1 MEHDAIFPWFVGPA
15 GIEAYRN
22 PRNYYVALDFE
33 TTNIEKGAAVNP
45 DNRLVLACWELVY
58 PDGRIERKHKWGD
71 EYEMS
76 ELEEDVRNADFIVA
90 HNAKFELQWLR
101 RCGLELRDI
110 LVFDTMLA
118 EWVIAGN
125 RKWDLSLEGTSKRYG
140 LGQKL
145 SLAAVAIK
153 IGMCPSIIPE
163 GWLLPY
169 CYRDVELCRKLF
181 VKQREIIERDALF
194 HLVLTR
200 NLTCAALADIEFE
213 PSELDKQAVEEEYN
227 RTIEQFREVE
237 DQLIRMVGDVN
248 LSSPAQLGKY
258 LYETLGFAIP
268 KDHKGRELR
277 NPPSK
282 KTPDQPGAPKT
293 DVNTLALLDAK
304 TEEQEKFLELYKK
317 RNKYDSLLT
326 KNLEFFRQI
335 CLHHD
340 GKYSA
345 IFNQGF
351 TQTHRLSSSGR
362 SILFPGAKKP
372 KGIQGQN
379 IPREYK
385 RLYTAHD
392 DDYLIGEADGAQLE
406 FRVAA
411 DEGHD
416 EVATKEIIDGA
427 DIHSV
432 TSQVMIDAGHPDYK
446 GMTVKEGRQQSKAR
460 TFSPLFG
467 GRGKVKAEHVYAEFF
482 KNKYFGISSTQ
493 YGWTLQVLNTGML
506 ITPYGMRFYWPGTKI
521 SRSGYID
528 NTTSI
533 YNYPIQGFATGEIIP
548 IALVHFWHRIR
559 DRKIILWNTIHDSL
573 VSRVHTDEIESYKEL
588 SKVSL
593 TTDVYSFLRNV
604 YHYEFTVPLGVGVKV
619 GKNWGKAP
627 FEEVWSVWPTGEE
640 TYEKKE

>member
-1 MEHDAIFPWFVGPA
+1 MTDFTFPEFVGPA
-15 GIEAYRN
+15 GIDRYRN
-22 PRNYYVALDFE
+22 PKNYYVALDFE
-33 TTNIEKGAAVNP
+33 TTNIEKGSAVNK
-45 DNRLVLACWELVY
+45 DNRLVLACWEVVY
-58 PDGRIERKHKWGD
+58 PNGDIVRKHKWGD

-76 ELEEDVRNADFIVA
+76 ELEEDVKGADFIVA

-125 RKWDLSLEGTSKRYG
+125 RKWDLSLDGTSKRYG

-145 SLAAVAIK
+145 ALAALAIK
-153 IGMCPSIIPE
+153 MGMCPSVIPTM
-163 GWLLPY
+163 WLLPY
-169 CYRDVELCRKLF
+169 CYKDVELCRKLYEA
-181 VKQREIIERDALF
+181 QMEILERDGLL

-213 PSELDKQAVEEEYN
+213 PSELDQRAVEEEYE

-237 DQLIRMVGDVN
+237 TELQRMVGDIN

-258 LYETLGFAIP
+258 LYEDLGFSVP
-268 KDHKGRELR
+268 RDHKGKELVTG
-277 NPPSK
+277 K
-282 KTPDQPGAPKT
+282 GAPKT
-293 DVNTLALLDAK
+293 DVNTLSLLKAT
-304 TEEQEKFLELYKK
+304 TEDQTKFLDLYKK
-317 RNKYDSLLT
+317 RNKLDSLLT

-335 CLHHD
+335 CLHYK

-351 TQTHRLSSSGR
+351 TQTGRLSSSGR

-385 RLYTAHD
+385 CLYTAHD

-411 DEGHD
+411 DVGHD
-416 EVATKEIIDGA
+416 ETATQEIIDGA
-427 DIHSV
+427 DIHSMTAKV
-432 TSQVMIDAGHPDYK
+432 LTDAGEPTTRQSAKAKTFQPLYG
-446 GMTVKEGRQQSKAR
+446 GMGATQAQKEYNK
-460 TFSPLFG
+460 
-467 GRGKVKAEHVYAEFF
+467 FF
-482 KNKYFGISSTQ
+482 KKKYNGIAGTQ
-493 YGWTLQVLNTGML
+493 HGWTLEVLDTNML
-506 ITPYGMRFYWPGTKI
+506 VTPYGMRFYWPGTTM
-521 SRSGYID
+521 SRSGYIS
-528 NTTSI
+528 NTTNI

-548 IALVHFWHRIR
+548 IALFHFWHRVR
-559 DRKIILWNTIHDSL
+559 GKRIILWNTIHDSI
-573 VSRVHTDEIESYKEL
+573 VSRVHKDEVEEYKQL

-593 TTDVYSFLRNV
+593 TTDVYAFLREV
-604 YHYEFTVPLGVGVKV
+604 YDYEFEVPLGVGVKV
-619 GKNWGKAP
+619 GKNWGTAP
-627 FEEVWSVWPTGEE
+627 VEEIWSVWPDGTE
-640 TYEKKE
+640 TYQKKE

>member
-1 MEHDAIFPWFVGPA
+1 MNNADFPWFVGPD

-22 PRNYYVALDFE
+22 PKNYYLSLDFE
-33 TTNIEKGAAVNP
+33 TTNIEKGSAVNK
-45 DNRLVLACWELVY
+45 DNRLVLACWHLVY
-58 PDGRIERKHKWGD
+58 PNGDIIEKQKWGD

-76 ELEEDVRNADFIVA
+76 ELEEDVKGADFIVA

-125 RKWDLSLEGTSKRYG
+125 RKWDLSLDGTSKRYG

-145 SLAAVAIK
+145 NLAALAIK
-153 IGMCPSIIPE
+153 MGMCPSTIPAI
-163 GWLLPY
+163 WLQPY
-169 CYRDVELCRKLF
+169 CHRDVELARKLYEEQI
-181 VKQREIIERDALF
+181 KILERDGLF

-213 PSELDKQAVEEEYN
+213 PSELDQQAVEAEYD
-227 RTIEQFREVE
+227 RTIEQFRDVE
-237 DQLIRMVGDVN
+237 TKLQGMVGDIN
-248 LSSPAQLGKY
+248 LSSPAQLGQY
-258 LYETLGFAIP
+258 LYETLGFDIP
-268 KDHKGRELR
+268 KDHKGKELR
-277 NPPSK
+277 
-282 KTPDQPGAPKT
+282 TGGGAPKT
-293 DVNTLALLDAK
+293 DVNTLSLLKAS
-304 TEEQEKFLELYKK
+304 TEEQRKFLDLYKK
-317 RNKYDSLLT
+317 RNKLDSLLT

-335 CLHHD
+335 CLHYK

-345 IFNQGF
+345 VFNQGF

-385 RLYTAHD
+385 GLYTAHD

-416 EVATKEIIDGA
+416 EVATKEIIEGA

-446 GMTVKEGRQQSKAR
+446 GMTAKQGRQQSKAR

-482 KNKYFGISSTQ
+482 KKKYFGISDTQ
-493 YGWTLQVLNTGML
+493 HNWTLQVLDTGML
-506 ITPYGMRFYWPGTKI
+506 ITPYGMRFYWPGTKQ

-559 DRKIILWNTIHDSL
+559 GHRIILWNTIHDSL
-573 VSRVHTDEIESYKEL
+573 VSRVHKEEVELYKEL

-593 TTDVYSFLRNV
+593 TTDVYNFLREV
-604 YHYEFTVPLGVGVKV
+604 YNYEFQVPLGVGVKV
-619 GKNWGKAP
+619 AKNWGKAP
-627 FEEVWSVWPTGEE
+627 VEEVWSVWPDGKE
-640 TYEKKE
+640 TYERKE